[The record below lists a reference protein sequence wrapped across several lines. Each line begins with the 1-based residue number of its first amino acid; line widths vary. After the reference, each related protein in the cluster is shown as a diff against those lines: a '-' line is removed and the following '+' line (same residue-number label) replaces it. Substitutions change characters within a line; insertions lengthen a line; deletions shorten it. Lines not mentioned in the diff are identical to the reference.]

1 MDAGL
6 GGGIAHHTD
15 GFARTFA
22 RARVGLSTLAAHR
35 QAAQVTDAPV
45 AFDTLQAL
53 QIHANL
59 ATEVAFDDVLAILD
73 GMDNQGEL
81 LLGEIFGTDGGVDL
95 GISQDDLGIAGANAV
110 DVTQSDVDAFVG
122 GDFYS
127 DDAGHKLKTGLLDW
141 WINGL
146 MVGKNQPWRCL
157 WRAGGEK

>member
-6 GGGIAHHTD
+6 SGGTANHTD
-15 GFARTFA
+15 GFARSFA
-22 RARVGLSTLAAHR
+22 RARVGLSALATDW
-35 QAAQVTDAPV
+35 QAAQVTDAAV

-53 QIHANL
+53 QIHADL
-59 ATEVAFDDVLAILD
+59 AAEIAFDDVLAILD

-81 LLGEIFGTDGGVDL
+81 LLGKVFGANGGVDP
-95 GISQDDLGIAGANAV
+95 GIGQDDFGITGANAV
-110 DVTQSDVDAFVG
+110 NVAQSDIDAFVG

-146 MVGKNQPWRCL
+146 MG
-157 WRAGGEK
+157 